1 MELAYHFNEY
11 SRALEIADVLD
22 PPEQAYPAFFQGIRQ
37 KLFEALTCYALAREG
52 GSNAK
57 SLMRRGNVIV
67 KMFSKLVKGGDVN
80 VVHYLHLLKA
90 EQKFAK
96 GKSSDAKEEFDRAI
110 STGKFDLASLEFFF
124 AYFLSLYLFDI
135 TSHDLSSPD
144 PLLLS
149 TQTPTASRNGFIQ
162 DRALSHERCA
172 IFFVNAKDNDAEWA
186 THHMKKAIQ
195 SYEDWGASRK
205 VQHLQEKFSDFL
217 S

>member
-110 STGKFDLASLEFFF
+110 STGEFDLVLS
-124 AYFLSLYLFDI
+124 FL
-135 TSHDLSSPD
+135 
-144 PLLLS
+144 
-149 TQTPTASRNGFIQ
+149 
-162 DRALSHERCA
+162 C
-172 IFFVNAKDNDAEWA
+172 IFFITLPFRHTISRSLISRPLTALNPN
-186 THHMKKAIQ
+186 
-195 SYEDWGASRK
+195 SYS
-205 VQHLQEKFSDFL
+205 FS
-217 S
+217 